1 MVEIGRLNK
10 LKIVK
15 IRDIGAY
22 LDGAE
27 LGEILLPKRFVTQ
40 NVKIDDEIEVF
51 IYLDSEDRVIATTQ
65 KPFAMVGDFA
75 LLKVV
80 SVTSVGA
87 FLDWGLQKDVLVPFR
102 EQKKKMEAGQ
112 SVIVFIYLDEKS
124 NRIVA
129 SSKLDRFL
137 DNQPPDF
144 EEGQEVQLFICGQ
157 TEMGCK
163 AVVNKTHWGVIYKN
177 EIFQPLK
184 KGQHVQG
191 FIKKIREDGKIDLT
205 LQKSGYQ
212 KVDGISEKIISVLKK
227 RGGFIPV
234 TDKSSPDMIYQLFGV
249 SKKSYKKAV
258 GALYKKR
265 IVAIEDEGVRLV
277 GKK

>member
-1 MVEIGRLNK
+1 MVETGRLNK
-10 LKIVK
+10 LKVVK

-129 SSKLDRFL
+129 SSK
-137 DNQPPDF
+137 
-144 EEGQEVQLFICGQ
+144 
-157 TEMGCK
+157 
-163 AVVNKTHWGVIYKN
+163 
-177 EIFQPLK
+177 
-184 KGQHVQG
+184 
-191 FIKKIREDGKIDLT
+191 
-205 LQKSGYQ
+205 
-212 KVDGISEKIISVLKK
+212 
-227 RGGFIPV
+227 
-234 TDKSSPDMIYQLFGV
+234 
-249 SKKSYKKAV
+249 
-258 GALYKKR
+258 
-265 IVAIEDEGVRLV
+265 
-277 GKK
+277 